1 MLIRDQFSSMVRE
14 APDLSQYDLGEVVYD
29 GLGHPVAVAPAGLA
43 FDDGLG
49 GTLGLPFLLPLLP
62 AIAGAA
68 SALPAITKALPAVTS
83 VISNLVPRSAPA
95 PMPTPPPTPPAPR
108 TVYVTNTSSFPSAP
122 GPHPGAAIAPGPS
135 GPIVFRRYRRRS
147 AHGR

>member
-1 MLIRDQFSSMVRE
+1 MLIRDQFSGMLRE
-14 APDLSQYDLGEVVYD
+14 APDLSQYDVGEVVYD
-29 GLGHPVAVAPAGLA
+29 GLGHPVAVAPGGLA

-68 SALPAITKALPAVTS
+68 ASALPAISKALPAVTNL
-83 VISNLVPRSAPA
+83 ISNLGPRSAPA
-95 PMPTPPPTPPAPR
+95 PMQTPPAPHP
-108 TVYVTNTSSFPSAP
+108 VYVTSTPSFPSAP
-122 GPHPGAAIAPGPS
+122 GPHPGAGIAPGPP

-147 AHGR
+147 AHAR

>member
-1 MLIRDQFSSMVRE
+1 MLRE

-29 GLGHPVAVAPAGLA
+29 GHNHPVAVAPAGLA

-68 SALPAITKALPAVTS
+68 ASALPAITKALPAVTS
-83 VISNLVPRSAPA
+83 LISNLGPRSAPA
-95 PMPTPPPTPPAPR
+95 PMPTPPAPTAPAPR
-108 TVYVTNTSSFPSAP
+108 PIYVTHAPSFPSAP
-122 GPHPGAAIAPGPS
+122 GLHPGAGIAPGPS

-147 AHGR
+147 AHAR